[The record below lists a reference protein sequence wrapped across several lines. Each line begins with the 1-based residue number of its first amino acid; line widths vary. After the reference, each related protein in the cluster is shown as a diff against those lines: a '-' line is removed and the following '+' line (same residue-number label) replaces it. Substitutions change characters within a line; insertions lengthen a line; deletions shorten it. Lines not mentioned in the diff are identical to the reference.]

1 MTAPLRWAVIGV
13 GTAGRARA
21 HAIQADPRC
30 VLVAVHRGR
39 HANTLGVPTLSLEDA
54 IAAADAVA
62 VCSPSE
68 AHPAQVAAVLA
79 AGRHVVVEYPLA
91 PDADT
96 AARLFDTARAA
107 ANAGPR
113 VLHEEHIELL
123 GGAAVVLRASVR
135 PAEVTAAT
143 VTFTSPTPAAAS
155 KAPGALARHNH
166 ARLHRLVD
174 VAGPVAAVLAV
185 TPSSEGAIAR
195 LDATLQLVS
204 GARVHLDF
212 RHGPGLPRSTTL
224 TFHTPAA
231 TWRQV
236 DAVITRDDVPVPVP
250 DVGPLFALDHALA
263 VARILDGAPPP
274 VPEARL
280 LHVLRVVDAL
290 AAARL
295 GPLSPT

>member
-1 MTAPLRWAVIGV
+1 VTPASPLRWAVIGV

-21 HAIQADPRC
+21 RAIQADPRC

-39 HANTLGVPTLSLEDA
+39 HASTFGVPMLSLEDA

-79 AGRHVVVEYPLA
+79 AGRHAVVEYPLA
-91 PDADT
+91 PDAGT
-96 AARLFDTARAA
+96 AARLFDAA
-107 ANAGPR
+107 AAAGSR

-123 GGAAVVLRASVR
+123 GGAAVVLRGSVR
-135 PAEVTAAT
+135 PDEVTAVT
-143 VTFTSPTPAAAS
+143 VTFTSPAPADA
-155 KAPGALARHNH
+155 GALARHNH

-174 VAGPVAAVLAV
+174 VAGPVAAVLAA

-195 LDATLQLVS
+195 LDATLRLVS
-204 GARVHLDF
+204 GAHAHLDF
-212 RHGPGLPRSTTL
+212 RQGPGLPRRTTL
-224 TFHTPAA
+224 TIHTPAA

-236 DAVITRDDVPVPVP
+236 DATVTRDDVPVPVP

-263 VARILDGAPPP
+263 TARILDGAPPP

-290 AAARL
+290 ADARL
-295 GPLSPT
+295 GPIAPEQPE